1 MANMQAS
8 AAVLAIMCMANLY
21 GLIADKAEVKARN
34 FVVSDTPA
42 GKDQPE
48 ENFTPLT
55 PEEWQAEYG
64 LPADQ

>member
-1 MANMQAS
+1 MGRKPNVGVPQS
-8 AAVLAIMCMANLY
+8 VDF
-21 GLIADKAEVKARN
+21 ADKAEVKARN